1 MNMIYRGGA
10 VALLHML
17 IVLSLGGKLLMDRAS
32 RPRVW
37 VKTVTVDPDLPI
49 RGRYLTLRLQAH
61 APWVDGLHKKNTYD
75 TYNVQLMAE
84 NGELIASK
92 TDSDTGV
99 SVSNW
104 SNRSRAFGSEYV
116 VLDQTVAFFLPEH
129 ADVPTPRVQK
139 GEELWAEVTLPRKG
153 PPRPIQLA
161 LKNSS
166 GWHPLNLR

>member
-1 MNMIYRGGA
+1 MKMIYRSGA

-17 IVLSLGGKLLMDRAS
+17 IILSLGGKLLMDRAS

-49 RGRYLTLRLQAH
+49 RGRYLTLRLEARE
-61 APWVDGLHKKNTYD
+61 PWTDGSQGKNAD

-99 SVSNW
+99 SVSSW

-129 ADVPTPRVQK
+129 ADVPTPRAWN

>member
-1 MNMIYRGGA
+1 MKMIYRSVA

-17 IVLSLGGKLLMDRAS
+17 IILSLGGKLLMDRAS

-37 VKTVTVDPDLPI
+37 VKTVSVDPDLPI
-49 RGRYLTLRLQAH
+49 RGRYLTLRLQAR
-61 APWVDGLHKKNTYD
+61 APWIAELHKKD
-75 TYNVQLMAE
+75 VFDVYNVQLRAE

-92 TDSDTGV
+92 ADTDTGV
-99 SVSNW
+99 SVRVWNGLNDS
-104 SNRSRAFGSEYV
+104 SEYV
-116 VLDQTVAFFLPEH
+116 NLDDTVAFFLPEH
-129 ADVPTPRVQK
+129 ANVPTPRAWN

>member
-1 MNMIYRGGA
+1 MKVIYRSGA
-10 VALLHML
+10 VALLHIL
-17 IVLSLGGKLLMDRAS
+17 IILSLGGKLLMDRAS

-37 VKTVTVDPDLPI
+37 VRTVTVDPDLPI
-49 RGRYLTLRLQAH
+49 RGRYLTLRLQAR
-61 APWVDGLHKKNTYD
+61 APWIGRVHGKDTYD

-92 TDSDTGV
+92 TDSDTGI
-99 SVSNW
+99 SVGVWKNHNES
-104 SNRSRAFGSEYV
+104 SEYV
-116 VLDQTVAFFLPEH
+116 NLDQTLAFFLPEH
-129 ADVPTPRVQK
+129 ADVPTPRARN

-161 LKNSS
+161 IKNSS

>member
-10 VALLHML
+10 VALLHIL

-37 VKTVTVDPDLPI
+37 VKTVSVDPDLPI
-49 RGRYLTLRLQAH
+49 RGRYLTLRLQAR
-61 APWVDGLHKKNTYD
+61 APWIAGLHKKD
-75 TYNVQLMAE
+75 VFGVYNVQLRAE

-92 TDSDTGV
+92 ADTDTGV
-99 SVSNW
+99 SVRVWNGLNDS
-104 SNRSRAFGSEYV
+104 SEYV
-116 VLDQTVAFFLPEH
+116 NLDDTVAFFLPEH
-129 ADVPTPRVQK
+129 ADVPTPRAQK

>member
-1 MNMIYRGGA
+1 MKMIYRSAA

-17 IVLSLGGKLLMDRAS
+17 IVLSLSGKFLMDRAS

-37 VKTVTVDPDLPI
+37 VKTVAAYNDQPK
-49 RGRYLTLRLQAH
+49 RGRYLTLRLQAR
-61 APWVDGLHKKNTYD
+61 APWIDGVHVKTYQ
-75 TYNVQLMAE
+75 TYNVQLTAE

-99 SVSNW
+99 SVGIW
-104 SNRSRAFGSEYV
+104 SNRSRAFDSEYV
-116 VLDQTVAFFLPEH
+116 VLDQTVAFFLPEL
-129 ADVPTPRVQK
+129 ADVPTPQAWK

>member
-1 MNMIYRGGA
+1 
-10 VALLHML
+10 
-17 IVLSLGGKLLMDRAS
+17 
-32 RPRVW
+32 
-37 VKTVTVDPDLPI
+37 
-49 RGRYLTLRLQAH
+49 
-61 APWVDGLHKKNTYD
+61 
-75 TYNVQLMAE
+75 MAE

-139 GEELWAEVTLPRKG
+139 DEELWAEVTLPRKG